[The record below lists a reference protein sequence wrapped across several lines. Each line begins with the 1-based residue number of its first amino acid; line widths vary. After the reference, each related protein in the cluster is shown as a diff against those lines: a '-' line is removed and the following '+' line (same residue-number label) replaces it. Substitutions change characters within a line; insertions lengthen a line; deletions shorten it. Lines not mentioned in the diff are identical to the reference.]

1 MVSGRADAAAS
12 GLALI
17 ADPTRAR
24 MLSLILARPD
34 GRATVTELAAELGL
48 RQPTVSHHAKALHD
62 EGVLV
67 RTPEG
72 RRAWYSVAPDQA
84 ERVGDLLGA
93 PASAPDPATDA
104 AVLDR
109 IASDLADRFAGVF
122 GRETVAR
129 YVRESHELL
138 AERSGITR
146 RLPSLTAQFAAE
158 RLRRVGVLFQDRALF
173 PHLDVA
179 ANVAY
184 GLQRMPRAERDR
196 RVAEVLAACAV
207 PGYGRRSVRELSGG
221 EAQRVALARAL
232 APSPRLLLLDE
243 PFTGLDQPT
252 RVRLRTELRALVRM
266 TGVPA
271 VVVTHDRDEAIALGD
286 RLVVL
291 IDGRVRQV
299 DSPAVVFDRPADTR
313 VAAAVGMDTIAPARL
328 GGGPAGTVDVGG
340 VRLVA
345 EVDATDLPREVAV
358 CLRAADLGIAAPG
371 SRPPDDATNV
381 VPARVRAVEESAE
394 LLRVRLDAGFDLDC
408 LLTRHD
414 ARRLPL
420 LPGAA
425 VDAVI
430 PSAAVHLARIAEP
443 V

>member
-1 MVSGRADAAAS
+1 MTAGERMPRA
-12 GLALI
+12 G
-17 ADPTRAR
+17 
-24 MLSLILARPD
+24 
-34 GRATVTELAAELGL
+34 
-48 RQPTVSHHAKALHD
+48 ALHVD
-62 EGVLV
+62 LRLRDVRAAFEVALGEPDVTVLFGPSGAGKTTV
-67 RTPEG
+67 I
-72 RRAWYSVAPDQA
+72 RAIA
-84 ERVGDLLGA
+84 G
-93 PASAPDPATDA
+93 
-104 AVLDR
+104 LDR
-109 IASDLADRFAGVF
+109 IEGGEIRADDVVWDDG
-122 GRETVAR
+122 GRRVVPA
-129 YVRESHELL
+129 
-138 AERSGITR
+138 
-146 RLPSLTAQFAAE
+146 

-196 RVAEVLAACAV
+196 RIAEVLAACAV
-207 PGYGRRSVRELSGG
+207 PGFGRRSVRELSGG

-232 APSPRLLLLDE
+232 APNPRLLLLDE

-252 RVRLRTELRALVRM
+252 RVRLRTELRELVGT

-328 GGGPAGTVDVGG
+328 GGPAGTVDVGG
-340 VRLVA
+340 IRLVA

-371 SRPPDDATNV
+371 SRRPDDATNV

-394 LLRVRLDAGFDLDC
+394 LLRVRLDAGFHLDC

-443 V
+443 A

>member
-1 MVSGRADAAAS
+1 MTAGE
-12 GLALI
+12 
-17 ADPTRAR
+17 R
-24 MLSLILARPD
+24 MPR
-34 GRATVTELAAELGL
+34 GGG
-48 RQPTVSHHAKALHD
+48 ALHVD
-62 EGVLV
+62 LRLRDVRAAFEVGLGEPGVTVLFGPSGAGKTTV
-67 RTPEG
+67 I
-72 RRAWYSVAPDQA
+72 RAIA
-84 ERVGDLLGA
+84 G
-93 PASAPDPATDA
+93 
-104 AVLDR
+104 LDR
-109 IASDLADRFAGVF
+109 IDDGEIRADDVVWDDGD
-122 GRETVAR
+122 
-129 YVRESHELL
+129 
-138 AERSGITR
+138 R
-146 RLPSLTAQFAAE
+146 RVVPA

-196 RVAEVLAACAV
+196 RVAEVLAVCAV